1 MSPALAKQQ
10 GDTNHDDEFVC
21 RKDLQVDSFSPPDYN
36 VSQLQLQDAASQAA
50 ETHAQSMQLMQ
61 HKLNQEL
68 KSLLETHEAQIEE
81 KVAKLVS
88 EHTTQQLAVMIGE
101 HC

>member
-1 MSPALAKQQ
+1 MF
-10 GDTNHDDEFVC
+10 H
-21 RKDLQVDSFSPPDYN
+21 SF
-36 VSQLQLQDAASQAA
+36 QLQDAASQAA